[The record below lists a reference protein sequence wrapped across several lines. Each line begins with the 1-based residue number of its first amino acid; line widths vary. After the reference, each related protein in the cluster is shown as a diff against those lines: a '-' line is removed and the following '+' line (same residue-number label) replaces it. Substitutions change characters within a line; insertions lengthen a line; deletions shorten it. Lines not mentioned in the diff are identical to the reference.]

1 MFAKIQRIH
10 FVGIGGI
17 GMSGIAEV
25 LLNLGYKV
33 SGSDLKSSAVTQRLA
48 SLGATTFEGHRA
60 ENIAGAEVV
69 VTSSAIAAD
78 NPEVT
83 EAHMFHIPV
92 IQRAEMLAELMRLKY
107 GIAVAG
113 MHGKTTTTSMVAAVL
128 AAGGLD
134 PTVVVGGRVDAMGSN
149 ARLGKSQYLV
159 AEADESDRSFL
170 KLSPIL
176 SVVTNIDRE
185 HMDCYRNMRDV
196 KKTFLDFMD
205 RVPFYGMI
213 VACNDDPALRRLLP
227 EVQRRTMTYGTRR
240 GSDFLIK
247 FPIPD
252 AKDAAG
258 VGHAMQ
264 PPPLQGP
271 IGKSQNADCSQTG
284 GEVGR
289 PLNRFQVHYRQKD
302 LGEFALRVPGV
313 HNVLNA
319 TAAIAV
325 GLGLDIGVD
334 SIRSALDQFRG
345 VDRRFQLRGRVA
357 GISVIDDY
365 GHHPTEIR
373 ATLAAARQCAFRKI
387 HVIFQPHRYTRTR
400 DLMEEFTAAFTDS
413 DSLFVL
419 DIYAASEKP
428 IEGITGEALAEKIR
442 AKLVKTGRY
451 ASSPAEAID
460 AAVAVAEEGDMILT
474 LGAGSVSQFGPMV
487 LEKLQQKYAI
497 AEPRSAS

>member
-33 SGSDLKSSAVTQRLA
+33 SGSDLRSSAATQRLA
-48 SLGATTFEGHRA
+48 GLGATTFEGHRA
-60 ENIAGAEVV
+60 ENITGAEVV
-69 VTSSAIAAD
+69 VTSSAIATD
-78 NPEVT
+78 NPEVS
-83 EAHMFHIPV
+83 EAHKLHIPV

-107 GIAVAG
+107 GIAIAG

-185 HMDCYRNMRDV
+185 HMDTYRNMRDV

-205 RVPFYGMI
+205 RIPFYGMI
-213 VACNDDPALRRLLP
+213 VACNDDPLLRRLIP
-227 EVQRRTMTYGTRR
+227 DVQRRIVTYGTKR

-247 FPIPD
+247 SEETKREGSTD
-252 AKDAAG
+252 
-258 VGHAMQ
+258 
-264 PPPLQGP
+264 
-271 IGKSQNADCSQTG
+271 S
-284 GEVGR
+284 R
-289 PLNRFQVHYRQKD
+289 PYSRFRVTYQKKE
-302 LGEFALRVPGV
+302 LGEFTLYVPGA

-325 GLGLDIGVD
+325 AIGLDIPVD
-334 SIRSALDQFRG
+334 YIRTALDQFRG

-357 GISVIDDY
+357 NISVIDDY
-365 GHHPTEIR
+365 GHHPTEIK
-373 ATLAAARQCAFRKI
+373 ATLAAARQCGFRKV

-400 DLMEEFTAAFTDS
+400 DLMEEFTTAFADA

-428 IEGITGEALAEKIR
+428 IEGITGEALVQRIREKSG
-442 AKLVKTGRY
+442 KPVEY
-451 ASSPAEAID
+451 VSSAADAIT
-460 AAVAVAEEGDMILT
+460 AATSAAHDGDMILT
-474 LGAGSVSQFGPMV
+474 LGAGSVSQLGPLLV
-487 LEKLQQKYAI
+487 ERLSPINAGPNPKL
-497 AEPRSAS
+497 